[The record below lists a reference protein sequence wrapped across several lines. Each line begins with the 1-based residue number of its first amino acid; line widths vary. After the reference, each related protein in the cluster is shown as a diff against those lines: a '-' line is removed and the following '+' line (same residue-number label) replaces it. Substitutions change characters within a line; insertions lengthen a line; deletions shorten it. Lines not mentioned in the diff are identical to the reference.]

1 MKRYFQVAVCFCTLL
16 LTFVL
21 GTQPL
26 FAAERTSAPADAEVY
41 LIEPV
46 DGETVPSHFTAQFGL
61 SGMGVAPA
69 GVEKQN
75 TGHHHLLID
84 LKKLPDLNQP
94 LAATDQIK
102 HFGGGQTET
111 ELTLPPG
118 KHTLQ
123 LLLGN
128 YAHVPHN
135 KPVVSEKI
143 TITVAAAD
151 S

>member
-1 MKRYFQVAVCFCTLL
+1 MKRYFQAAVWVCSLL
-16 LTFVL
+16 LTFML
-21 GTQPL
+21 GPQPL
-26 FAAERTSAPADAEVY
+26 LAVASTPAPTNAAVY

-46 DGETVPSHFTAQFGL
+46 DGATVPSHFTAQFGL

-69 GVEKQN
+69 GIEKEN

-84 LKKLPDLNQP
+84 LNKLPNLNQP
-94 LAATDQIK
+94 LASTEQIK

-123 LLLGN
+123 LVLGN

-135 KPVVSEKI
+135 QPVLSKKI
-143 TITVAAAD
+143 TINVVPDQA
-151 S
+151 

>member
-1 MKRYFQVAVCFCTLL
+1 MKRYFQAAVWVCSLL
-16 LTFVL
+16 LTFIL

-26 FAAERTSAPADAEVY
+26 LAVASTPAPADAAVY

-46 DGETVPSHFTAQFGL
+46 DGATVPSHFTAQFGL

-69 GVEKQN
+69 GIEKDN

-84 LKKLPDLNQP
+84 LNRLPNLNEP
-94 LAATDQIK
+94 LAATEQIK

-118 KHTLQ
+118 QHTLQ
-123 LLLGN
+123 LVLGN

-135 KPVVSEKI
+135 KPVLSKKI
-143 TITVAAAD
+143 TITVV
-151 S
+151 SSKE